1 MTVDIAAVFQQL
13 IILFLIMAVG
23 YVGNKAGVLTAELT
37 RGFSRL
43 VLTVTMPAM
52 LLASVINVKSDK
64 TTGEVLGLLGITL
77 VVYAILIVLGF
88 LLPAVLRIKQPQ
100 VGAYRYMTVFT
111 NAAFMGF
118 PVITAVFGEQALFY
132 AMLFQL
138 PFNMLAYTF
147 GIWLIAG
154 KSTKL
159 SAKQI
164 LLNPGCLAAV
174 AALIIYLL
182 QIPFPAAVEG
192 TVDLLGQITTPASM
206 LIIGATLGNMPVR
219 QMFNK
224 WALYPFAVITNI
236 AVPLLVFFVLR
247 LFVDDAMMLQ
257 VAVVIAAMPVATN
270 STMICHK
277 YGGDAETTSA
287 GVFLSTALS
296 IGTIPLVVWLMQPF
310 G

>member
-1 MTVDIAAVFQQL
+1 MTVDIGAVFQQL
-13 IILFLIMAVG
+13 ILLFLIMAVG
-23 YVGNKAGVLTAELT
+23 YGANKAGVLTHELT

-43 VLTVTMPAM
+43 VLSVTMPA
-52 LLASVINVKSDK
+52 LLLSSVINVKSDK
-64 TTGEVLGLLGITL
+64 STGEILWLFGITL
-77 VVYAILIVLGF
+77 IVYAILIVCGF
-88 LLPAVLRIKQPQ
+88 VVPFLLRIKPSQ

-118 PVITAVFGEQALFY
+118 PVISAVFGEKAMFY

-138 PFNMLAYTF
+138 PFNLLAYTF

-154 KSTKL
+154 KEAKL
-159 SAKQI
+159 SAKRI

-174 AALIIYLL
+174 AALLIYLL

-206 LIIGATLGNMPVR
+206 LIIGSTLAGMSVK
-219 QMFNK
+219 QVFSK
-224 WALYPFAVITNI
+224 WKLYPFSLITNI
-236 AVPLLVFFVLR
+236 LLPMAVFFLLR
-247 LFVDDAMMLQ
+247 LFVTDEMMLY

-270 STMICHK
+270 STMISHQ

-296 IGTIPLVVWLMQPF
+296 IGTIPLVVWLMQVF